1 MKSNEVLMWSAAS
14 HRQKDTYT
22 LFTVKHV
29 AQMLVG
35 FRVFANKSE
44 YPFICFVICT
54 EGYPV

>member
-1 MKSNEVLMWSAAS
+1 MWSAA
-14 HRQKDTYT
+14 RQKDTYT

-29 AQMLVG
+29 AEMLVG

-44 YPFICFVICT
+44 YPFIRFVICT